1 MLYLTILLIVL
12 SAILGLTI
20 LVKWLTQ
27 KHASRAVVY
36 SHGVAAAAA
45 VMLLIV
51 FAIQHPDNYPK
62 ASIILFVLGAL
73 GGIYMFVD
81 DLRQKNSPM
90 ALAYIHAL
98 LAVGGLVTLLIF
110 VFE

>member
-1 MLYLTILLIVL
+1 MLYITILLIVV
-12 SAILGLTI
+12 SAVLGLSI
-20 LVKWLTQ
+20 LIKWLTQ

-36 SHGVAAAAA
+36 SHGIVAAVA
-45 VMLLIV
+45 VILLII
-51 FAIQHPDNYPK
+51 FAVQHPDNYPK

-73 GGIYMFVD
+73 GGVYMFID